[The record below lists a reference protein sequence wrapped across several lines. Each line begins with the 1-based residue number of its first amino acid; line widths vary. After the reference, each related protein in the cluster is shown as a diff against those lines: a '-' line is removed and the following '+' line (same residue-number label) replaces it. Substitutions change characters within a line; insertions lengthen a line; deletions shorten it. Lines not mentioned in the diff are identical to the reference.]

1 MAASWQKAIAPAQ
14 AHRKK
19 ARPIL
24 DASAI
29 LLPGGDSVNSS
40 QLDLPDI
47 HTLKVAVIL
56 IRLRMCKRF
65 AIGDMSEFFFRLHI
79 DATTTGL
86 TRVLYRRGGLDSE
99 GELFELWLTVAGMCL
114 KQLTALSGQVKYQSS
129 LTFEIEN
136 RQGVETGIQMG
147 LRPAQRPT

>member
-1 MAASWQKAIAPAQ
+1 MAASWQKAIAPAP

-24 DASAI
+24 DASANP
-29 LLPGGDSVNSS
+29 LPEGDSVNSG

-56 IRLRMCKRF
+56 MRLRMCKRF
-65 AIGDMSEFFFRLHI
+65 AMRDLSEFFFRLHI

-99 GELFELWLTVAGMCL
+99 GEVFEL
-114 KQLTALSGQVKYQSS
+114 
-129 LTFEIEN
+129 
-136 RQGVETGIQMG
+136 
-147 LRPAQRPT
+147 